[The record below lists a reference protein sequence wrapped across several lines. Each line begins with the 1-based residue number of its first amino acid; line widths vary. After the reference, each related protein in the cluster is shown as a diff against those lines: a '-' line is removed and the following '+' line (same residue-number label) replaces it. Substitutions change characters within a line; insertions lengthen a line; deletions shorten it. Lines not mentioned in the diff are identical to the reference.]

1 MEEKK
6 DINIKIG
13 LVSPET
19 IHSWSFG
26 KIKKAE
32 TINYRTLK
40 PERDG
45 LFCERIFGPM
55 KDWECFCGKYKSMRY
70 KGVVCDRCGV
80 EVTKSDI
87 RREQMGHIDLAAP
100 VAHIWYVKRV
110 PSQIALL
117 LDITS
122 QELEQ
127 VLYFDAWLV
136 LDAKDGIPLKKYQVL
151 TDGEYRELR
160 ERHGDQ
166 FEVGMGAEALKKA
179 LSSLNC
185 KKLCIEIQDL
195 LVNEKSAGKKKRFL
209 KRLSIAKCF
218 VNSGNKPEWMILDT
232 LPVIP
237 PDLRPMVQLDG
248 GRFATSDLN
257 DLYRRV
263 INRNNRLERLIELRA
278 PDVIIRNEKRM
289 LQESVDALFD
299 NGRRARPV
307 KGSGNRPL
315 KSLSDILKGKQG
327 RFRQNLLGKRVDY
340 SGRSVIVVAPELKL
354 HQCGLPKRM
363 AIELFKPFIMHRL
376 VAKGCAHN
384 IKSAKRLVER
394 ETIEV
399 WDALEDV
406 INEHPIL
413 LNRAP
418 TLHRAGIQAFEPI
431 LVEGEAIKIHPLVC
445 SAFNADFDGDQM
457 AVHVPLSLEAQLEAR
472 LLMLSAYNLLSPSN
486 GKPLITPSQDIV
498 LGLCW
503 LTRAKELKG
512 GEKMKVFR
520 DKDEAISA
528 YEMKEMSI
536 HSPVKVRMD
545 GGLLLETTIGRLIFN
560 EAFPEDFGYIN
571 KMVDKSI
578 LSDLTSQIY
587 FKYGIH
593 KTVLFL
599 DEIKKTGYIFATRS
613 GSTIAASDLKIPA
626 KKERLL
632 AAAHKRAEKI
642 VGAYEK
648 GVITAEERYN
658 QVVDLWTSVNED
670 LGKMMIDEMS
680 KDQGGFNPVYL
691 MVISGAR
698 GSKQQ
703 IRQLA
708 GMRGLMAKPSGEII
722 ELPITSNFRE
732 GLSVLEYFISTH
744 GARKGLADT
753 ALKTAD
759 AGYLT
764 RRLVD
769 VSQDVVISEKDCGT
783 INGTVATVIKEGD
796 DVIESLG
803 DRVLGRVSLDDI
815 MNPMTGEVIVRANDE
830 INAEATRKIEEA
842 EIERIRIRSVLTC
855 ESSRGVCSKCYGWNL
870 ATGRIIDIGEAV
882 GIVAAQSIGE
892 PGTQLTMR
900 TFHIGGTAH
909 RKVEEAEIK
918 FDYPISII
926 QLPKRLIELSNGT
939 YISSREGKIVIGRV
953 LFSHPLSSDER
964 AVVHE
969 GFWVNVGDV
978 IIQTKDGF
986 IKAESRGTIRIL
998 KDRLLIMS
1006 GEREILIKTG
1016 AHISAKEGEL
1026 VDPQRVIAEFDP
1038 YNEPILTEA
1047 TGTVKFRDIVLE
1059 RTLREELDEN
1069 TGLYQ
1074 RVIIGDRE
1082 GEFQPKLIIVRKE
1095 EPAVSYIIPNGARL
1109 VVQEGQEVHAGDV
1122 IAKLPQELIRTK
1134 DITGGLPRV
1143 AELFEARH
1151 PKDAAIVSEIDGTVN
1166 FKEVEGSRTRI
1177 IEVKNEATEDIR
1189 EYSVS
1194 MGRHLRVHSGDKIRA
1209 GDRLIEGSID
1219 PHDILKIEGERVL
1232 QMYLLNEVQEVYRL
1246 QGVEINDKHIELIT
1260 RQMLRKV
1267 RIEDSGDT
1275 ELLQG
1280 EQVDKLLFKEVNEKA
1295 KKEGKKLASAKAIL
1309 LGITK
1314 ASLATD
1320 SFISSASFQETTR
1333 ILTEAAIA
1341 GRKDELLGLKENV
1354 IIGRLIPAGTGHK
1367 AHRLSGKVE
1376 VIGQQEENLELAT
1389 AQNLTENIW
1398 PQSLEENLATN

>member
-1 MEEKK
+1 MEEEFEVK
-6 DINIKIG
+6 DIAIKIG
-13 LVSPET
+13 LVSGET
-19 IHSWSFG
+19 SHSWSSG
-26 KIKKAE
+26 RIKKAE

-45 LFCERIFGPM
+45 LFCEKIFGPM

-87 RREQMGHIDLAAP
+87 RREKMGHIDLSAP

-110 PSQIALL
+110 PSPIALL
-117 LDITS
+117 LDITP

-136 LDAKDGIPLKKYQVL
+136 LDVNDGIPLKKHQVL
-151 TDGEYRELR
+151 SDGEYRELR
-160 ERHGDQ
+160 ERHGLE

-179 LSSLNC
+179 LSSIDC
-185 KKLCIEIQDL
+185 KKLCVELSDL
-195 LVNEKSAGKKKRFL
+195 LFNEKSIGKKKRFL
-209 KRLSIAKCF
+209 KRLSIAKSF
-218 VNSGNKPEWMILDT
+218 RNSENKPEWMILDV

-263 INRNNRLERLIELRA
+263 INRNNRLERLIDLRA

-307 KGSGNRPL
+307 KGSGSRPL
-315 KSLSDILKGKQG
+315 KSLSDALKGKQG

-376 VAKGCAHN
+376 VAKGCVHN

-394 ETIEV
+394 ETNEV
-399 WDALEDV
+399 WDALEEV
-406 INEHPIL
+406 IKEHPIL

-431 LVEGEAIKIHPLVC
+431 LVEGEAIKVHPLVC

-472 LLMLSAYNLLSPSN
+472 ILMLSAYNLLSPAN

-503 LTRAKELKG
+503 LTRAKELKK
-512 GEKMKVFR
+512 GENMVVFR
-520 DKDEAISA
+520 DKDEAMSV
-528 YEMKEMSI
+528 YEMRKI
-536 HSPVKVRMD
+536 GVHSPIKVRMN
-545 GGLLLETTIGRLIFN
+545 GGLIETTVGRIIFN
-560 EAFPEDFGYIN
+560 EAMPKGFGYVN
-571 KMVDKSI
+571 KMVDKSS
-578 LSDLTSQIY
+578 LSDLTGEIY
-587 FKYGIH
+587 FKYGIRQ
-593 KTVLFL
+593 TVIFL
-599 DEIKKTGYIFATRS
+599 DEIKKTGYTFATRS
-613 GSTIAASDLKIPA
+613 GSTIAASDLKIPV

-632 AAAHKRAEKI
+632 SAAHKRAEKM
-642 VGAYEK
+642 VSAYEK

-658 QVVDLWTSVNED
+658 QVVDLWTSVSDD

-680 KDQGGFNPVYL
+680 RDQDGFNPVYL

-769 VSQDVVISEKDCGT
+769 VSQDVVISENDCGT
-783 INGTVATVIKEGD
+783 INGITASAIKEGD
-796 DVIESLG
+796 EMIESLG

-815 MNPMTGEVIVRANDE
+815 VNPMTGEIIVRSNDE
-830 INAEATRKIEEA
+830 IDASATQKIEKA
-842 EIERIRIRSVLTC
+842 EIERMRIRSVLTC
-855 ESSRGVCSKCYGWNL
+855 ESPKGVCSKCFGWNL
-870 ATGRIIDIGEAV
+870 ATGRLIDIGEAV

-900 TFHIGGTAH
+900 TFHIGGTAY

-918 FDYPISII
+918 FDYPISIN
-926 QLPKRLIELSNGT
+926 QLPKRLIELPDGT
-939 YISSREGKIVIGRV
+939 YISSRDGKITVSRV
-953 LFSHPLSSDER
+953 LFSHLLSSDEKP
-964 AVVHE
+964 AVHE
-969 GFWVNVGDV
+969 GFWVNVGDK

-986 IKAESRGTIRIL
+986 IEAESRGTIRIL

-1006 GEREILIKTG
+1006 TEREIPIKTG
-1016 AHISAKEGEL
+1016 AHIMVKVGEFA
-1026 VDPQRVIAEFDP
+1026 DAQRVIAEFDP
-1038 YNEPILTEA
+1038 YNEPILTEV
-1047 TGTVKFRDIVLE
+1047 TGTIKFRDIVLE

-1074 RVIIGDRE
+1074 RVIIADRE
-1082 GEFQPKLIIVRKE
+1082 GEFQPRLIVIRKE
-1095 EPAVSYIIPNGARL
+1095 EPAVLYIIPNGARL
-1109 VVQEGQEVHAGDV
+1109 VVQEGQEVQAGNV

-1151 PKDAAIVSEIDGTVN
+1151 PKDAAIVSEIDGTVF
-1166 FKEVEGSRTRI
+1166 FKEQEVSRARI
-1177 IEVKNEATEDIR
+1177 IEVKNEATGDIR

-1194 MGRHLRVHSGDKIRA
+1194 MGKHLKVHLGDKIQA
-1209 GDRLIEGSID
+1209 GERLIEGSID
-1219 PHDILKIEGERVL
+1219 PHDILKIEGERAL
-1232 QMYLLNEVQEVYRL
+1232 QTYLVNEVQEVYRL
-1246 QGVEINDKHIELIT
+1246 QGVEINDKHIEIII

-1275 ELLQG
+1275 DLLPG
-1280 EQVDKLLFKEVNEKA
+1280 EQVDKLLFKGVNERA
-1295 KKEGKKLASAKAIL
+1295 RKEGKKPAQAKPIL

-1341 GRKDELLGLKENV
+1341 GKRDELLGLKENV

-1367 AHRLSGKVE
+1367 VHRLRGKVE
-1376 VIGQQEENLELAT
+1376 VINSDQIEEN
-1389 AQNLTENIW
+1389 
-1398 PQSLEENLATN
+1398 SV

>member
-100 VAHIWYVKRV
+100 VAHIWYVKRI

-136 LDAKDGIPLKKYQVL
+136 LDVQDDIPLKKYQVF
-151 TDGEYRELR
+151 TDFEYRELR
-160 ERHGDQ
+160 ERHGDK
-166 FEVGMGAEALKKA
+166 FEVDMGAEALKKA

-185 KKLCIEIQDL
+185 KKLCTEIQDIL
-195 LVNEKSAGKKKRFL
+195 INEKSAGKKKRLL
-209 KRLSIAKCF
+209 KRLSIAKSF
-218 VNSGNKPEWMILDT
+218 VNSGNKPEWMILDA

-278 PDVIIRNEKRM
+278 PEVIIRNEKRM

-315 KSLSDILKGKQG
+315 KSLSDVLKGKQG

-363 AIELFKPFIMHRL
+363 AVELFKPFIMHRL

-394 ETIEV
+394 ETNEV
-399 WDALEDV
+399 WDALEEV
-406 INEHPIL
+406 IKEHPIL

-431 LVEGEAIKIHPLVC
+431 LVEGEAIKMHPLVC

-503 LTRAKELKG
+503 LTI
-512 GEKMKVFR
+512 EKTSKKDEKIKAFK
-520 DKDEAISA
+520 DKDEAICA
-528 YEMKEMSI
+528 YEMKQIDI
-536 HSPVKVRMD
+536 HSFIKVRMD
-545 GGLLLETTIGRLIFN
+545 GAIIETTVGRLIFN
-560 EAFPEDFGYIN
+560 EAFPKDFGYVN

-587 FKYGIH
+587 FKYGIR
-593 KTVLFL
+593 KTVQFL
-599 DEIKKTGYIFATRS
+599 DEIKKIGYIFATKS
-613 GSTIAASDLKIPA
+613 GSTIAASDLKIPV

-632 AAAHKRAEKI
+632 SAAHKRAEKI

-648 GVITAEERYN
+648 GVITTEERYN

-680 KDQGGFNPVYL
+680 RDQEGFNPVYL

-783 INGTVATVIKEGD
+783 INGTIATAIKEGD
-796 DVIESLG
+796 EVIESLG
-803 DRVLGRVSLDDI
+803 DRVLGRVSLDNI
-815 MNPMTGEVIVRANDE
+815 VNPMTGEVIVQANDE
-830 INAEATRKIEEA
+830 IDAEATRKIETA

-870 ATGRIIDIGEAV
+870 AIGRLIDIGEAA
-882 GIVAAQSIGE
+882 GIMAAQSIGE

-926 QLPKRLIELSNGT
+926 QLPKRLIELSDGT
-939 YISSREGKIVIGRV
+939 CISSREGKIVIGRV
-953 LFSHPLSSDER
+953 LFSHPLSSE
-964 AVVHE
+964 AKSVVHE
-969 GFWVNVGDV
+969 GFWVNVGDA
-978 IIQTKDGF
+978 IIQTTDGF
-986 IKAESRGTIRIL
+986 IKAETRGTVRIL
-998 KDRLLIMS
+998 EDRLLIMS
-1006 GEREILIKTG
+1006 GEREIPIKTG
-1016 AHISAKEGEL
+1016 AHILVKEGEF
-1026 VDPQRVIAEFDP
+1026 VDSQKVIAEFDP

-1047 TGTVKFRDIVLE
+1047 TGTIKFRDIVLE

-1082 GEFQPKLIIVRKE
+1082 SEFQPKIIIIRKE
-1095 EPAVSYIIPNGARL
+1095 EVAVSYIIPNGARL
-1109 VVQEGQEVHAGDV
+1109 VVQEGDEVQAGSV
-1122 IAKLPQELIRTK
+1122 IAKIPQELIRTK

-1151 PKDAAIVSEIDGTVN
+1151 PKDAAIVSEIDGTVL
-1166 FKEVEGSRTRI
+1166 FKEVEGGKTRI
-1177 IEVKNEATEDIR
+1177 IEVKNEATEDVR

-1219 PHDILKIEGERVL
+1219 PHDILKIEGERAL

-1246 QGVEINDKHIELIT
+1246 QGVEINDKHIELIV
-1260 RQMLRKV
+1260 RQMLKKV

-1275 ELLQG
+1275 DLLPG
-1280 EQVDKLLFKEVNEKA
+1280 EQVDRFLFKEINEKA

-1314 ASLATD
+1314 ASLSTD

-1341 GRKDELLGLKENV
+1341 GRRDELLGLKENV

-1367 AHRLSGKVE
+1367 AHRLSGKIKV
-1376 VIGQQEENLELAT
+1376 VGQEENLELET
-1389 AQNLTENIW
+1389 IQNLTE
-1398 PQSLEENLATN
+1398 ENLAA

>member
-1 MEEKK
+1 MMEERK

-87 RREQMGHIDLAAP
+87 RREHMGHIDLAAP

-127 VLYFDAWLV
+127 VLYFDSWLV
-136 LDAKDGIPLKKYQVL
+136 LDVKDGLPVQKYQVL
-151 TDGEYRELR
+151 SDGEYRELK
-160 ERHGDQ
+160 ERHGER

-185 KKLCIEIQDL
+185 KKLSSEIQDL
-195 LVNEKSAGKKKRFL
+195 LVNEKSVGKKKKLL
-209 KRLSIAKCF
+209 KRLSIAKSF
-218 VNSGNKPEWMILDT
+218 VNSGNKPEWMILDA

-299 NGRRARPV
+299 NGRRVRPV

-315 KSLSDILKGKQG
+315 KSLSDVLKGKQG

-363 AIELFKPFIMHRL
+363 AIELFKPFVMHRL

-394 ETIEV
+394 ETNEV

-406 INEHPIL
+406 IKEHPIL

-431 LVEGEAIKIHPLVC
+431 LVEGEAIKTHPLVC

-472 LLMLSAYNLLSPSN
+472 LLMLSAYNLLSLAN

-503 LTRAKELKG
+503 LTREKGLKES
-512 GEKMKVFR
+512 ERIKVFT
-520 DKDEAISA
+520 DKNEAISA
-528 YEMKEMSI
+528 YEMKKMSI
-536 HSPVKVRMD
+536 HSPVKVRLD
-545 GGLLLETTIGRLIFN
+545 GKLIETTIGRLIFN
-560 EAFPEDFGYIN
+560 EAFPEDFGYVN

-593 KTVLFL
+593 RTVLFL
-599 DEIKKTGYIFATRS
+599 DEIKKIGYTFATKS

-632 AAAHKRAEKI
+632 SAAHKRAEKI
-642 VGAYEK
+642 VEAYEK

-658 QVVDLWTSVNED
+658 QVVDLWTSINED

-680 KDQGGFNPVYL
+680 RDQDGFNPVYL

-769 VSQDVVISEKDCGT
+769 VAQDVVISEEDCGT
-783 INGTVATVIKEGD
+783 INGTIAAAIKEGD
-796 DVIESLG
+796 EVIEFLG

-815 MNPMTGEVIVRANDE
+815 INPMTGEVIVRANEE

-870 ATGRIIDIGEAV
+870 ATGRLIDIGEAV

-918 FDYPISII
+918 FDYPISVM
-926 QLPKRLIELSNGT
+926 QLPKRLIALSDGT
-939 YISSREGKIVIGRV
+939 YISSREGKIVIGRI
-953 LFSHPLSSDER
+953 LFSHPLHLGVKP
-964 AVVHE
+964 VVHE
-969 GFWVNVGDV
+969 GFWVNVGDA
-978 IIQTKDGF
+978 IIQTEDGF
-986 IKAESRGTIRIL
+986 IKAENRGTVRIL

-1006 GEREILIKTG
+1006 GEREIPIKTG
-1016 AHISAKEGEL
+1016 VHILVKEGEF
-1026 VDPQRVIAEFDP
+1026 VEPQRVIAEFDP

-1047 TGTVKFRDIVLE
+1047 KGVVKFRDIVLE

-1082 GEFQPKLIIVRKE
+1082 GEFQPRLIIIRKE

-1109 VVQEGQEVHAGDV
+1109 VVQEGQEVDAGDV

-1151 PKDAAIVSEIDGTVN
+1151 PKDAAIVSEIDGIVS
-1166 FKEVEGSRTRI
+1166 FKEQEGTRTRI
-1177 IEVKNEATEDIR
+1177 IEVKNELTGDIR

-1194 MGRHLRVHSGDKIRA
+1194 MGRHLKVHLGDKIQA

-1219 PHDILKIEGERVL
+1219 PHDILKIEGERAL
-1232 QMYLLNEVQEVYRL
+1232 QTYLLNEVQEVYRL
-1246 QGVEINDKHIELIT
+1246 QGVEINDKHIELII
-1260 RQMLRKV
+1260 RQMLKKV

-1280 EQVDKLLFKEVNEKA
+1280 EQADRFLFKEVNEKTR
-1295 KKEGKKLASAKAIL
+1295 KEGKKPASAKPIL

-1314 ASLATD
+1314 ASLSTD

-1341 GRKDELLGLKENV
+1341 GRRDELLGLKENV
-1354 IIGRLIPAGTGHK
+1354 IIGRLIPAGTGNR

-1376 VIGQQEENLELAT
+1376 VIGQEENLKLVT
-1389 AQNLTENIW
+1389 AQNRTENIDV
-1398 PQSLEENLATN
+1398 